1 MKKTLKNIF
10 SGAILS
16 CLILFGAFLS
26 GCGAKTIE
34 LYQEDKTY
42 EIAPGHTLQLTAKS
56 NYFSKED
63 ISYVVETKEFA
74 TIDANGLLTANT
86 NAPVGSIIKVYAQAG
101 DVKSN
106 KISVTITNL
115 VPESIKLVSDNTKIA
130 KIGIVNFS
138 VDFKPDYSTVKDYT
152 LLVTKINNA
161 EPTEENKNYASIIDN
176 SKLVLSTEVD
186 VPVGTTFEVTAKIN
200 GHESL
205 SSSVVI
211 TVVDSEKL
219 YDFTVSNVNYLV
231 TTAQERK
238 VDLEAYN
245 EAGDE
250 INVDLSHF
258 TFTSRNPDIATIAED
273 GTIVAHSHGEAIIEV
288 KKPGSTQIDKT
299 FSVFVMVP
307 PSFIEL
313 DNVSTYINK
322 TSEFDYS
329 KVDALKLDLI
339 ATRTNYTACTDKF
352 DYDFKLIGSDGQA
365 LDVAS
370 NDIATVDSNGIHF
383 SKTGKVKVTIKSNS
397 SLNNFVVK
405 DEVQKEL
412 IINVNEGINIKTV
425 EEFKN
430 FANQYDNTVV
440 NFTKDLYLTESENFG
455 LGNSSKYPSL
465 ELRGDRTINGN
476 GYVISLEKLP
486 LLNSNERG
494 NDFLLFSY
502 KDVNT
507 PFSVKIYNFEVIGCG
522 GVNGVYSG
530 QLSAEAGKQIV
541 LDNGEFSN
549 TYRRG
554 IRIFGGDYANGVR
567 NTYVKSMEIRNVKA
581 SKFDVGIRMEHVVDG
596 YMSDITIQDCFSN
609 GMEFSQCQ
617 LTLNDITLG
626 RVGAFGIEITP
637 DDMKDKET
645 KKPAGTAGI
654 GYNETPSLKLT
665 GYIHSDN
672 YNSGASTLYMQGLQ
686 GKLGMTVPQLMDG
699 IISATINAMVTNIE
713 DASVKENMQNKML
726 QVLTQCLKK
735 QVVENGKTVD
745 YMNFYL
751 LIFINK
757 AKFTQYD
764 GGNTE
769 GKFANYT
776 SNGDDN
782 MINVNQILTNLMQ
795 NENYDGYK
803 NYQYIQ
809 MDLPTGTA
817 MGNIGQV
824 VVVNQAYKG

>member
-10 SGAILS
+10 SSAILS

-63 ISYVVETKEFA
+63 ISYVAETKELA

-130 KIGIVNFS
+130 KTGIVNFS
-138 VDFKPDYSTVKDYT
+138 VDFTPDYSTVKDYI
-152 LLVTKINNA
+152 LAVTKINNA
-161 EPTEENKNYASIIDN
+161 EPTEENKNYASIVDN

-258 TFTSRNPDIATIAED
+258 TFTSRNPDIATITED

-313 DNVSTYINK
+313 DNVSAYINK

-329 KVDALKLDLI
+329 KADALKLDLI

-352 DYDFKLIGSDGQA
+352 DYDFKLIDSDGQA
-365 LDVAS
+365 LNVAS
-370 NDIATVDSNGIHF
+370 NEIATVDANGIHF
-383 SKTGKVKVTIKSNS
+383 SKTGKIKVTIKSNS

-412 IINVNEGINIKTV
+412 IVNVNEGINIKTV

-455 LGNSSKYPSL
+455 LGSSSTYPSL
-465 ELRGDRTINGN
+465 ELRGDRTLNGN
-476 GYVISLEKLP
+476 GYVLSIEKLP
-486 LLNSNERG
+486 LLSSDARG
-494 NDFLLFSY
+494 NDFLYFTY
-502 KDVNT
+502 KDKNT

-522 GVNGVYSG
+522 GVNGTYSG

-541 LDNGEFSN
+541 LANGDYSN

-567 NTYVKSMEIRNVKA
+567 NTYVKNMEIRNVKA

-609 GMEFSQCQ
+609 GMELSQCQ

-645 KKPAGTAGI
+645 KNPAGTAGI

-686 GKLGMTVPQLMDG
+686 SQLGMTVPQLMDG
-699 IISATINAMVTNIE
+699 IISATINAMVANIE

-726 QVLTQCLKK
+726 QVLTQCLRK
-735 QVVENGKTVD
+735 QVVENEKTVD

-769 GKFANYT
+769 NKFANYT
-776 SNGDDN
+776 SNGEDN

-795 NENYDGYK
+795 NENYNGYK